1 MEIRGKVKSLGIWW
15 MLSLLSVATLAA
27 AEGDLRLVEA
37 AKSRDREAVRS
48 LLQQQADVNAPQPDG
63 ATALAWAAHWNDL
76 ETADLLLR
84 AGADVNAA
92 NDYGM
97 TPLALAC
104 SKGSAAMVEKLLQAG
119 ADPNAAQWTGV
130 TPLMACARAGSA
142 DAVKSLLARHADV
155 NAADVNAD
163 VNAKDT
169 RRGQTGLMWAV
180 AQQHVEVVRLLI
192 EQGADVNA
200 KSHMPGG
207 FTPLQFLTYGVRRR
221 DPSGPD
227 KLEPG
232 DVHPDPSSSRGGFTA
247 LMFAARQGD
256 VDSARLL
263 VDAGA
268 NVNAVAPDYG
278 SALVVAASSG
288 HEPVALFLLEK
299 GADPNGTDI
308 WGFAPLHYAL
318 ADGITAI
325 GMSRKRIP
333 TDRYWLR
340 SNMPELVN
348 ALLEQGANPNARV
361 GKGFPPFNYP
371 AFVRTTGNSMPQ
383 IRQPGATPF
392 LLAAASFDARLMRL
406 LHSHGAD
413 PLQTTDEG
421 TTPLMVAAGM
431 GRLDDLTGEE
441 EKMVLE
447 AVNLAVELGGDVN
460 AANVNAAYVKAA
472 YINTANQD
480 GRTALAA
487 AAYLGV
493 NSVIQ
498 FLTDQGVDLEATD
511 RYGQTALS
519 IAQGVS
525 PKIKGNDKRFR
536 RGRPR
541 KDTAALL
548 LKLGATPRPAP
559 AAGY

>member
-1 MEIRGKVKSLGIWW
+1 MDIRGKVKSLGICLGIWW
-15 MLSLLSVATLAA
+15 MPSLFFVATLAA
-27 AEGDLRLVEA
+27 AEGDLRLVNA
-37 AKSRDREAVRS
+37 AKNRDREAVQS
-48 LLQQQADVNAPQPDG
+48 LLQQQVDVNTPQPDG

-76 ETADLLLR
+76 ETADLLIR
-84 AGADVNAA
+84 AGAGVNAA
-92 NDYGM
+92 NDYGV

-130 TPLMACARAGSA
+130 TPLMTCARTGSA
-142 DAVKSLLARHADV
+142 DAVKSLLARQAG
-155 NAADVNAD
+155 
-163 VNAKDT
+163 VNAKET
-169 RRGQTGLMWAV
+169 RRGQTALMWAAAQKNLEV
-180 AQQHVEVVRLLI
+180 ARLLT
-192 EQGADVNA
+192 EYGADVNA

-207 FTPLQFLTYGVRRR
+207 FTPLQFLTYGVSRR

-232 DVHPDPSSSRGGFTA
+232 DVHPDPSSSMGGFTA

-256 VDSARLL
+256 LDSARLL

-268 NVNAVAPDYG
+268 NVNASSPDYG

-288 HEPVALFLLEK
+288 HEPVALFLLEN
-299 GADPNGTDI
+299 GADPNVADI

-340 SNMPELVN
+340 SNMPELVKS
-348 ALLEQGANPNARV
+348 LLEQGVNPNARV
-361 GKGFPPFNYP
+361 AKGFPPFNYAP
-371 AFVRTTGNSMPQ
+371 FARTIGNAMPQ

-413 PLQTTDEG
+413 PLLTTDEG

-431 GRLDDLTGEE
+431 GRLDELTEE
-441 EKMVLE
+441 EKKMAME
-447 AVNLAVELGGDVN
+447 AVKLAVELGGDVDV
-460 AANVNAAYVKAA
+460 ANVNAAYVNAS
-472 YINTANQD
+472 NQD

-487 AAYLGV
+487 AAYLGA
-493 NSVIQ
+493 NSIIQ
-498 FLTDQGVDLEATD
+498 FLADQGADLEATD
-511 RYGQTALS
+511 RYEQTALS
-519 IAQGVS
+519 IAQAIP
-525 PKIKGNDKRFR
+525 PKIKGNDKRFH
-536 RGRPR
+536 GGSPR

-548 LKLGATPRPAP
+548 LKLGATPQPARKME
-559 AAGY
+559 

>member
-1 MEIRGKVKSLGIWW
+1 MDIRGKVKSLGIWW
-15 MLSLLSVATLAA
+15 MLSLLAVATLAA
-27 AEGDLRLVEA
+27 EDDLRLVEA
-37 AKSRDREAVRS
+37 AKNSDREAVRS
-48 LLQQQADVNAPQPDG
+48 LLQQQVDVNTPQPDG
-63 ATALAWAAHWNDL
+63 ATALAWAAYRNDL
-76 ETADLLLR
+76 ETTDLLIH

-104 SKGSAAMVEKLLQAG
+104 SKGSAAMVGKLLQAG

-130 TPLMACARAGSA
+130 TPLMTCARAGSA
-142 DAVKSLLARHADV
+142 DAVKSLLARQ
-155 NAADVNAD
+155 AD

-180 AQQHVEVVRLLI
+180 AQQHTEVVRLLI
-192 EQGADVNA
+192 EQGADVNV
-200 KSHMPGG
+200 KTHMPGG

-232 DVHPDPSSSRGGFTA
+232 DVHPNPSSSRGGFTA

-256 VDSARLL
+256 MDSARLL

-268 NVNAVAPDYG
+268 NVNAFSPDYG

-308 WGFAPLHYAL
+308 WEFAPLHYAL

-340 SNMPELVN
+340 SNMPELVRS
-348 ALLEQGANPNARV
+348 LLEQGANPNARV

-441 EKMVLE
+441 KKMALE
-447 AVNLAVELGGDVN
+447 AVKLAVELGGDVN
-460 AANVNAAYVKAA
+460 AVNVNAS
-472 YINTANQD
+472 NQD

-493 NSVIQ
+493 ISIIQ
-498 FLTDQGVDLEATD
+498 FLADQGADLEAAD

-519 IAQGVS
+519 IAQGIP

-548 LKLGATPRPAP
+548 LKLGATPRRAP
-559 AAGY
+559 ATGY

>member
-1 MEIRGKVKSLGIWW
+1 MDIRGKVKSLGIWW
-15 MLSLLSVATLAA
+15 MASVLAVATLAA

-37 AKSRDREAVRS
+37 VKNRDREAVRS
-48 LLQQQADVNAPQPDG
+48 LLQQQADVNTPQPDG

-76 ETADLLLR
+76 VTADLLIH
-84 AGADVNAA
+84 AGADANAA
-92 NDYGM
+92 NDYGI
-97 TPLALAC
+97 TPLSLAC
-104 SKGSAAMVEKLLQAG
+104 SKGSAAMVEKLLDAG
-119 ADPNAAQWTGV
+119 AAPNVAQWTGV
-130 TPLMACARAGSA
+130 TPLMTCARAGSA
-142 DAVKSLLARHADV
+142 QAVKLLLARKAD
-155 NAADVNAD
+155 A
-163 VNAKDT
+163 NAKET
-169 RRGQTGLMWAV
+169 RRGQTALMWAV
-180 AQQHVEVVRLLI
+180 AQKHLEVARLLT
-192 EQGADVNA
+192 ESGADVNA

-207 FTPLQFLTYGVRRR
+207 FTPLRFLTYGVRRR

-256 VDSARLL
+256 MDSARLL

-268 NVNAVAPDYG
+268 NVNASSPDYG
-278 SALVVAASSG
+278 SALVVAAAG
-288 HEPVALFLLEK
+288 GYEPVALFLLEK
-299 GADPNGTDI
+299 GADPNVADV

-325 GMSRKRIP
+325 GMSRKSIP
-333 TDRYWLR
+333 TDRYWFH
-340 SNMPELVN
+340 SNMPELVKS
-348 ALLEQGANPNARV
+348 LLEQGANPDARV
-361 GKGFPPFNYP
+361 GKGLPPFNYP
-371 AFVRTTGNSMPQ
+371 AFARTTGNSMPQ

-413 PLQTTDEG
+413 PLLTTDEG

-431 GRLDDLTGEE
+431 GQLDNLTEE
-441 EKMVLE
+441 EKKMALE
-447 AVNLAVELGGDVN
+447 AVKLAVELGGDVN
-460 AANVNAAYVKAA
+460 AANVNAAYV
-472 YINTANQD
+472 NTAYVNASNQD

-487 AAYLGV
+487 AAYLGI
-493 NSVIQ
+493 NSIIQ
-498 FLTDQGVDLEATD
+498 FLADQGADLEATD

-548 LKLGATPRPAP
+548 LKLGATPQPAP
-559 AAGY
+559 VAGY

>member
-48 LLQQQADVNAPQPDG
+48 LLQQQVDVNTPQPDG

-84 AGADVNAA
+84 ADADVNAA

-97 TPLALAC
+97 TPLSLAC

-142 DAVKSLLARHADV
+142 DAVKLLLARHAG
-155 NAADVNAD
+155 

-200 KSHMPGG
+200 RSHMPGG

-256 VDSARLL
+256 VNSARLL

-268 NVNAVAPDYG
+268 NVNAVSPDYG

-288 HEPVALFLLEK
+288 HESAALFLLEK
-299 GADPNGTDI
+299 GADPNGADI

-325 GMSRKRIP
+325 GMS
-333 TDRYWLR
+333 
-340 SNMPELVN
+340 
-348 ALLEQGANPNARV
+348 
-361 GKGFPPFNYP
+361 
-371 AFVRTTGNSMPQ
+371 
-383 IRQPGATPF
+383 
-392 LLAAASFDARLMRL
+392 
-406 LHSHGAD
+406 
-413 PLQTTDEG
+413 
-421 TTPLMVAAGM
+421 
-431 GRLDDLTGEE
+431 
-441 EKMVLE
+441 
-447 AVNLAVELGGDVN
+447 
-460 AANVNAAYVKAA
+460 
-472 YINTANQD
+472 
-480 GRTALAA
+480 
-487 AAYLGV
+487 
-493 NSVIQ
+493 
-498 FLTDQGVDLEATD
+498 
-511 RYGQTALS
+511 
-519 IAQGVS
+519 
-525 PKIKGNDKRFR
+525 
-536 RGRPR
+536 
-541 KDTAALL
+541 
-548 LKLGATPRPAP
+548 
-559 AAGY
+559 

>member
-1 MEIRGKVKSLGIWW
+1 MDIRGKVKSLGIWW
-15 MLSLLSVATLAA
+15 MASVLAVATLAA

-37 AKSRDREAVRS
+37 AKNRDREAVRS
-48 LLQQQADVNAPQPDG
+48 LLQQQADVNTPQPDG

-76 ETADLLLR
+76 ETVDLLIH

-130 TPLMACARAGSA
+130 TPLMTCARAGSV
-142 DAVKSLLARHADV
+142 DAVKLLLARH
-155 NAADVNAD
+155 AD

-180 AQQHVEVVRLLI
+180 AQQHTEVVRLLI

-221 DPSGPD
+221 DPTGPD
-227 KLEPG
+227 SLEPG

-256 VDSARLL
+256 QDSARLL

-268 NVNAVAPDYG
+268 NVNAFSPDYG
-278 SALVVAASSG
+278 SALVMAASSG

-299 GADPNGTDI
+299 GADPNVTDI
-308 WGFAPLHYAL
+308 WEFAPLHYAL

-340 SNMPELVN
+340 SNMPELVKS
-348 ALLEQGANPNARV
+348 LLEQGANPNARV

-441 EKMVLE
+441 KKMALE
-447 AVNLAVELGGDVN
+447 AVKLAVELGGDVN
-460 AANVNAAYVKAA
+460 AVNVNAS
-472 YINTANQD
+472 NQD

-493 NSVIQ
+493 ISIIQ
-498 FLTDQGVDLEATD
+498 FLADQGADLEATD

-536 RGRPR
+536 RGSTR
-541 KDTAALL
+541 KATAALL
-548 LKLGATPRPAP
+548 LKLGATPQPAP
-559 AAGY
+559 VAGY

>member
-15 MLSLLSVATLAA
+15 MASVLAVATLA

-37 AKSRDREAVRS
+37 AKNSDREAVRS
-48 LLQQQADVNAPQPDG
+48 LLQQQVDVNTPQPDG

-97 TPLALAC
+97 TPLSLAC

-142 DAVKSLLARHADV
+142 DAVKSLLARH
-155 NAADVNAD
+155 AD

-256 VDSARLL
+256 VNSARLL

-268 NVNAVAPDYG
+268 NVNAVSPDYG

-288 HEPVALFLLEK
+288 HELAALFLLEK
-299 GADPNGTDI
+299 GADPNGADI

-348 ALLEQGANPNARV
+348 SLLEQGANPNARV

-413 PLQTTDEG
+413 PLLTTDEG

-431 GRLDDLTGEE
+431 GRLDDLTEE
-441 EKMVLE
+441 EKKMALE

-460 AANVNAAYVKAA
+460 AANANAAYVNTA
-472 YINTANQD
+472 YINASNQD

-493 NSVIQ
+493 NSIIQ
-498 FLTDQGVDLEATD
+498 FLADQGADLEATD

-519 IAQGVS
+519 IAQGIP

-548 LKLGATPRPAP
+548 LKLGATPQPAP
-559 AAGY
+559 ATGY

>member
-1 MEIRGKVKSLGIWW
+1 MV
-15 MLSLLSVATLAA
+15 SLLSVATLA

-37 AKSRDREAVRS
+37 AKNRDREAVRS
-48 LLQQQADVNAPQPDG
+48 LLQQQFDVNAPQGDG

-76 ETADLLLR
+76 ETAVLLIR
-84 AGADVNAA
+84 AGADANAA
-92 NDYGM
+92 NDYGV
-97 TPLALAC
+97 TPLSLAC
-104 SKGSAAMVEKLLQAG
+104 SKGSAAMVEKLLDAG
-119 ADPNAAQWTGV
+119 ADPNAAQWMGV

-142 DAVKSLLARHADV
+142 DAVELLLARHADV
-155 NAADVNAD
+155 NA
-163 VNAKDT
+163 KDT
-169 RRGQTGLMWAV
+169 RRRQTGLMWAV
-180 AQQHVEVVRLLI
+180 AQQHTEVVRLLI

-221 DPSGPD
+221 DPTGPD
-227 KLEPG
+227 SLEPG

-247 LMFAARQGD
+247 VMFAARQGD
-256 VDSARLL
+256 RDSARLL

-268 NVNAVAPDYG
+268 NVNASSPDYG
-278 SALVVAASSG
+278 SALVVAASTG

-299 GADPNGTDI
+299 GADPNVADI

-325 GMSRKRIP
+325 VMSRKRIP
-333 TDRYWLR
+333 TDRYWVR
-340 SNMPELVN
+340 SNMPELVKS
-348 ALLEQGANPNARV
+348 LLEQGANPNARV

-371 AFVRTTGNSMPQ
+371 AFARTTGNSMPQ

-392 LLAAASFDARLMRL
+392 LLAAASFHARLMRL

-431 GRLDDLTGEE
+431 GRLDDLTEE
-441 EKMVLE
+441 EKKLALE
-447 AVNLAVELGGDVN
+447 AVKLTVEPGGDVN
-460 AANVNAAYVKAA
+460 AANVNAAYVNAS
-472 YINTANQD
+472 NQD

-487 AAYLGV
+487 AAYLGI
-493 NSVIQ
+493 NSIIQ
-498 FLTDQGVDLEATD
+498 FLADQGAELEATD

-548 LKLGATPRPAP
+548 LKLGATPQPAP
-559 AAGY
+559 VAGY